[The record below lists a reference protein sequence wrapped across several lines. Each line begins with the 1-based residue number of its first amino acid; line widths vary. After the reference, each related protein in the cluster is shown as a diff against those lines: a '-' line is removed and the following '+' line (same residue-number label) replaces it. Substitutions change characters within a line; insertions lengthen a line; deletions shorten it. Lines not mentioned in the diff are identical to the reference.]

1 MEIYTLTAPDYT
13 IIFIYLLLMVLVG
26 GGIGLFVRNIN
37 DYFTGSG
44 SVPWHLGA
52 VSNYMTMV
60 STFMFVAHAG
70 IAYEYGLVALLILW
84 SPIPPTLFAT
94 FYFGKRWKRAGLVS
108 PVEFLETRYNFSVR
122 QLISWGGIL
131 FRLIENM
138 VRLYAAGLF
147 IATTTSL
154 SMTHAIMLC
163 GGIVIIYTMIGGIWS
178 VVLTDTI
185 QCVILVLTTSIMIPL
200 TLSAIGGVTPFF
212 EKYPDHLH
220 WNNGPKG
227 HWLFLSVY
235 YIIVTIKYCGN
246 WSFAQRFYSMKD
258 ERSIHA
264 MGLLAAFL
272 YFVFPFIFLFPAITA
287 PMLLPNLDNPE
298 RVYIEMCLKLLPPG
312 LMGLMISAMFAAC
325 MSTLSAE
332 YNITAGV
339 LIKDV
344 YQRLF
349 RSNAGSRELIIVARL
364 MTAFIGMFIIGG
376 ALFVEH
382 FGGAFEVNKLV
393 TGLFGVP
400 LVVPVVFGL
409 IWKRP
414 RPAGAVVCVL
424 GGVVTGIVLNLLPM
438 INWETATLIQTL
450 FCIGIFFVS
459 SYIPSTSGTK
469 ETAYQER
476 IETFFQQ
483 LATPY
488 KAPEET
494 SEQQIRRGGMML
506 LFSISLG
513 VCGFLFFLASLFSI
527 GQPGSR
533 LAFYIGILCI
543 LCSFFLLKIKL
554 FPKNNH
560 VKPKNT

>member
-1 MEIYTLTAPDYT
+1 MEIYTLTAPDYI
-13 IIFIYLLLMVLVG
+13 IIFIYLLLTVIVG

-37 DYFTGSG
+37 DFFTGSG
-44 SVPWHLGA
+44 TVPWHLGA

-70 IAYEYGLVALLILW
+70 IAYEYGIVALLILW
-84 SPIPPTLFAT
+84 TPIPPTLLAT

-122 QLISWGGIL
+122 QLISWGGVL

-154 SMTHAIMLC
+154 SMTQAIILC
-163 GGIVIIYTMIGGIWS
+163 GGIVILYTMIGGIWS

-200 TLSAIGGVTPFF
+200 TWVAVGGIMPFL
-212 EKYPDHLH
+212 EQYPNHLQ

-227 HWLFLSVY
+227 HLLFLSAY
-235 YIIVTIKYCGN
+235 YIMVTIKYCGN

-258 ERSIHA
+258 ERSIRA
-264 MGLLAAFL
+264 MGLFAALL
-272 YFVFPFIFLFPAITA
+272 YFVFPFIFLFPAIMA

-298 RVYIEMCLKLLPPG
+298 RVYIGMCLKLLPPG

-339 LIKDV
+339 LIKDI

-349 RSNAGSRELIIVARL
+349 RSNAGNRELIIVARL
-364 MTAFIGMFIIGG
+364 MTMFIGIFIISG

-382 FGGAFEVNKLV
+382 FGGAFEMNKLI

-414 RPAGAVVCVL
+414 RPIGAVGCVL

-438 INWETATLIQTL
+438 IDWETATLIQTL
-450 FCIGIFFVS
+450 CCIGIFFVS
-459 SYIPSTSGTK
+459 GYIPSSSEIK
-469 ETAYQER
+469 ETDYQKR

-488 KAPEET
+488 KTPDET
-494 SEQQIRRGGMML
+494 SEQQTRRNNIIL
-506 LFSISLG
+506 LFAISLG
-513 VCGFLFFLASLFSI
+513 LCGFLFFLASLFSI

-533 LAFYIGILCI
+533 LALCIGILCI
-543 LCSFFLLKIKL
+543 LCSVFLLKIKL
-554 FPKNNH
+554 FPK
-560 VKPKNT
+560 K